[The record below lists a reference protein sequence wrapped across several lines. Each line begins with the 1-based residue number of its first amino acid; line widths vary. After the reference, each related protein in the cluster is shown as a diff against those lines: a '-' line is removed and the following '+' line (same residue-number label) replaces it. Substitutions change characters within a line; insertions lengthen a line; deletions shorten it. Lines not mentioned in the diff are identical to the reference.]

1 MQEIN
6 FINKLKEL
14 HEFFSSC
21 SVFVIDGG
29 DYVLIDVLGVA
40 PRSNFLFE
48 RKGAGYKI
56 TVSLFDMYESAV
68 KGTIL
73 PKDESQKR
81 CLAQLLLSYENLQK
95 SQERKIRS
103 WL

>member
-1 MQEIN
+1 MKEID

-14 HEFFSSC
+14 HDFLSSC
-21 SVFVIDGG
+21 STFVIDGG
-29 DYVLIDVLGVA
+29 EYVLIDVLGTA

-56 TVSLFDMYESAV
+56 TVSLFDMYESV
-68 KGTIL
+68 IKGTIL
-73 PKDESQKR
+73 PKEKFQRSH
-81 CLAQLLLSYENLQK
+81 LAQLLLSYKYLQK

-103 WL
+103 WC

>member
-1 MQEIN
+1 MKEID

-14 HEFFSSC
+14 HDFLSSC
-21 SVFVIDGG
+21 STFVIDGG
-29 DYVLIDVLGVA
+29 EYVLIDVLGTA

-56 TVSLFDMYESAV
+56 TVGLFDMYESAI
-68 KGTIL
+68 KGSVL
-73 PKDESQKR
+73 PKDKSQR
-81 CLAQLLLSYENLQK
+81 RRLAQLLLSYKHLQK